1 MLRKR
6 KRLAK
11 ADPQRKLPTTVECV
25 QCHAAHGCVERTC
38 EACQRQI
45 EIRIELMRAQKQP
58 EVFGE
63 RRDYER
69 PRQRVLRSGTTSS
82 SDKRRGRLGYA
93 M

>member
-11 ADPQRKLPTTVECV
+11 ASTKLPTTVECV
-25 QCHAAHGCVERTC
+25 QCHAAHGGVERTC
-38 EACQRQI
+38 EACQREI

-58 EVFGE
+58 EVYGE
-63 RRDYER
+63 RRDYDR
-69 PRQRVLRSGTTSS
+69 PRQRVLRAGATSS